1 MSRHAFDCDK
11 MADHSKCNDDHSDFW
26 VGPATPSLLTSWNFF
41 PSFQG
46 HTFANTVHPFHFI
59 HFHFSHLCVNGNSVN
74 DGFCNRWSILLYLF
88 HLFTWLCIN
97 NCSYVFHKISYFTLL
112 FSLRCSLE
120 LDTEW
125 VRSSILKTSFHLHLI
140 KPVENS
146 VFLLIFTF
154 WNKP

>member
-11 MADHSKCNDDHSDFW
+11 MAGQRKCNDDHSDFW

-41 PSFQG
+41 LHSKDTHLQILCIL
-46 HTFANTVHPFHFI
+46 FI
-59 HFHFSHLCVNGNSVN
+59 FFHFSHLCVNGNSVN